1 MVKKMKNLIIIGA
14 RKLGREVYSLAK
26 QINSSGNSNWQI
38 KGFLDSNENA
48 LDDYKYNCPI
58 ISNVESYLPVDGD
71 VFISAL
77 GDGSYRKH
85 FITMIENK
93 GAEFI
98 NLIHPTAIISDGVE
112 MGLGN
117 VIGPQVHVSND
128 VIIGNHTLIQT
139 NAILGHDVVFLDYC
153 TAGAFVFIGGG
164 AKIDCGAY
172 LSTRST
178 ILPNAKVGS
187 FAIVGASSLV
197 LKKVKENTKV
207 FGIPATILK

>member
-1 MVKKMKNLIIIGA
+1 MKNLIIIGA

-38 KGFLDSNENA
+38 KGFLDDNESA
-48 LDDYKYNCPI
+48 LDNYKYNCPI
-58 ISNVESYLPVDGD
+58 ISSVESYHPVDGD

-77 GDGSYRKH
+77 GDGKHRKH
-85 FITMIENK
+85 FAYIMEGK

-117 VIGPQVHVSND
+117 VIGPQVHISND
-128 VIIGNHTLIQT
+128 VTIGNHTLIQT

-153 TAGAFVFIGGG
+153 TAGAFVFVGGG
-164 AKIDCGAY
+164 AEIDQGAY
-172 LSTRST
+172 LATRST

-197 LKKVKENTKV
+197 LKKVSKNTKV
-207 FGIPATILK
+207 FGMPAIILK